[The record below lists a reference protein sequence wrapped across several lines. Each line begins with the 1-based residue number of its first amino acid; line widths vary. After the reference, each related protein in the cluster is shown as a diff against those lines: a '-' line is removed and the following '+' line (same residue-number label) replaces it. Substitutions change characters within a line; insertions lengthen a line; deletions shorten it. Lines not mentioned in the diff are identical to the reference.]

1 MGSSCSAYPPKYPG
15 KGAKTMPIR
24 QPIVS
29 ILGHVDHGKTT
40 LLDTIRGTCVADRE
54 CGRITQHIGATE
66 VPIDVI
72 DQFCG
77 SLMIPNT
84 TIPGLL
90 FIDTPGHHSFTTLRA
105 RGGALADLAVLIVDI
120 MEGLKPQTIESLT
133 ILKRYQVPFVV
144 AINKV
149 DRINGWVSSDRS
161 CFADAIKAQSEKVL
175 EVLDEKLYKIV
186 GQLFKEGYSADRYD
200 RIQDFTRT
208 IALVP
213 TCARTGDGMA
223 DLLMILVGLAQRFL
237 QEKLET
243 EMEEGLGEGTV
254 LEVKEEKGLGTSLD
268 TIIFSGMI
276 RYGDTIVVGGKGEPI
291 VTRVKALLK
300 PKPLDEIRDP
310 QERFTNV
317 QTVTAA
323 AGVKIIALNLDRVIA
338 GSPIKVVKGDAAEIM
353 DAVRKETD
361 ITIPLF
367 DQGILVKAD
376 AIGSLE
382 AISSELIKL
391 GIDINS
397 AEVGDVSRRDVV
409 DADTMQDPY
418 NKTILAFNVNILP
431 DAEEM
436 LRDTD
441 VLLLDNNIIYKLLED
456 YVKCRK
462 DMECS
467 LDVKAREEIVH
478 PGKFKVL
485 PDCIFRVSKPA
496 VVGIRVQGGR
506 IRVGHEVL
514 RSDGRVIGRIQ
525 SIQSEKK
532 SLTELK
538 SGEEAAVALSKVTV
552 GRQLKEED
560 VLFIN
565 IPEGHAKKL
574 LAIPLN
580 SDEID
585 ILDTVKA
592 IKRRE
597 NKFWGM

>member
-1 MGSSCSAYPPKYPG
+1 
-15 KGAKTMPIR
+15 MPIR

-29 ILGHVDHGKTT
+29 VLGHVDHGKTT
-40 LLDTIRGTCVADRE
+40 ILDTLRGSCVADRE
-54 CGRITQHIGATE
+54 CGKITQHIGATE
-66 VPIDVI
+66 VPLETIKE
-72 DQFCG
+72 FCG
-77 SLMIPNT
+77 KLMIPNT

-105 RGGALADLAVLIVDI
+105 RGGALADLGILTVDI
-120 MEGLKPQTIESLT
+120 MEGLKPQTIESLN
-133 ILKRYQVPFVV
+133 ILKKYKTPFVV
-144 AINKV
+144 ALNKV
-149 DRINGWVSSDRS
+149 DRINGWLTSEGS
-161 CFADAIKAQSEKVL
+161 CLTDTLKGQSEKVL
-175 EVLDEKLYKIV
+175 EVLDHKLYNLV
-186 GQLFKEGYSADRYD
+186 GQLFREGYNADRYD
-200 RIQDFTRT
+200 KILDFTKT
-208 IALVP
+208 IAIVP

-223 DLLMILVGLAQRFL
+223 DLLMMLVGLAQRFL
-237 QEKLET
+237 QEELET

-254 LEVKEEKGLGTSLD
+254 LEVKEEKGLGTTLD
-268 TIIFSGMI
+268 CIIYSGII

-291 VTRVKALLK
+291 VTKVKALLK

-310 QERFTNV
+310 QERFNHV
-317 QTVTAA
+317 DSVTAA
-323 AGVKIIALNLDRVIA
+323 SGVKIAALNLDRVVS
-338 GSPIKVVKGDAAEIM
+338 GSPIKVAEGDLDEILE
-353 DAVRKETD
+353 AVRMETEV
-361 ITIPLF
+361 TIPLA
-367 DQGILVKAD
+367 DQGIIVKAD

-391 GIDINS
+391 DIDINR

-409 DADTMQDPY
+409 DASTMQDPY
-418 NKTILAFNVNILP
+418 NKTILAFNVKILT

-436 LRDTD
+436 LRETD
-441 VLLLDNNIIYKLLED
+441 VNLLNDDIIYKLLEG

-496 VVGIRVQGGR
+496 VVGVRVLGGR

-514 RSDGRVIGRIQ
+514 RSDGRAIGKIK
-525 SIQSEKK
+525 SIQADKKNLSEIKA
-532 SLTELK
+532 
-538 SGEEAAVALSKVTV
+538 GEEAAIAISKVTV
-552 GRQLKEED
+552 GRQLKEDD

-565 IPEGHAKKL
+565 IPESHAKKL
-574 LAIPLN
+574 LDIPLN
-580 SDEID
+580 MDEVD
-585 ILDTVKA
+585 ILDTVKT